1 MPRELVGQ
9 DDIEKLCT
17 YQPPT
22 PETVP
27 HFQAVAKAC
36 EAFIRAIKEHVPA
49 SADRTVAIRHALD
62 ARMTAN
68 MAITLDGQNLIPR
81 D

>member
-1 MPRELVGQ
+1 MARELVGR

-22 PETVP
+22 ADMQP
-27 HFQAVAKAC
+27 HFSAVAKAT
-36 EAFIRAIKEHVPA
+36 EAFIRVLKEHVPA
-49 SADRTVAIRHALD
+49 SADRTVAMRHALD
-62 ARMTAN
+62 ARMNAN
-68 MAITLDGQNLIPR
+68 MAIILDGQNLIPR

>member
-1 MPRELVGQ
+1 MARQLRGA

-22 PETVP
+22 PEMQP
-27 HFQAVAKAC
+27 HFEAVAKAT
-36 EAFIRAIKEHVPA
+36 EAYIRVLKAHVPP

-62 ARMTAN
+62 ARMNAN
-68 MAITLDGQNLIPR
+68 MAIALDGQNLIPR